1 LSDWRFADERERPP
15 QTPALAELTDLGLLR
30 RLGGRAA
37 RSEPLH
43 RREVTGEK
51 HVEVAQAAELRDLGD
66 PTAHAPSGAS
76 AGIQPKQKDMCLG
89 PLRQPM
95 ATPLQ
100 RASQLQS
107 AESGPR
113 SG

>member
-30 RLGGRAA
+30 RLAA
-37 RSEPLH
+37 RSEPPH

-89 PLRQPM
+89 ALRQPK